1 MMVTKEKLVKEHLEN
16 IKAIAQELHDVP
28 PVCYLQAIQHRLE
41 QIITEADAALRI
53 EDELWERLEK
63 L

>member
-1 MMVTKEKLVKEHLEN
+1 MKEHLEN

-41 QIITEADAALRI
+41 QIITEADAALLKN
-53 EDELWERLEK
+53 EAACKMLEK

>member
-1 MMVTKEKLVKEHLEN
+1 VKENLEN

-41 QIITEADAALRI
+41 QIIKEADAALLKNEAACKI
-53 EDELWERLEK
+53 LEK

>member
-1 MMVTKEKLVKEHLEN
+1 MREHLEN

-28 PVCYLQAIQHRLE
+28 PVCYLQTIQHRLE
-41 QIITEADAALRI
+41 QIVKEADAALFLN
-53 EDELWERLEK
+53 EAAQKMVEK

>member
-1 MMVTKEKLVKEHLEN
+1 MVTKEKPVKEHLEN
-16 IKAIAQELHDVP
+16 IKAIAQELRDVP

-41 QIITEADAALRI
+41 RIITEVDAALLKN
-53 EDELWERLEK
+53 EAAYKMLEK